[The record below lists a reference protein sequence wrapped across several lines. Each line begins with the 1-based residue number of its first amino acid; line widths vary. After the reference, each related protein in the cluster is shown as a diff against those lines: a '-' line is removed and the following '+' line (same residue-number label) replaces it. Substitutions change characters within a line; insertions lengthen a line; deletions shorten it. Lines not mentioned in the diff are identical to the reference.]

1 MKALEICVD
10 SVESAMAAESGGAQR
25 VELCSSLVEG
35 GLTPSLGML
44 RAVRSR
50 VTIPLH
56 VMIRPRAGDF
66 VYSDDEFAVMR
77 EDIQVAAEAGANGVV
92 LGVLTRH
99 DDVDVDHT
107 RMLIELARP
116 MEVTFHRAI
125 DLTRDMVGALE
136 QVIATGAERVLT
148 SGGAPDAVAGR
159 HMIGKLVQTSRGRIR
174 VMAGGN
180 VRPRNLREIARDSGA
195 DEYHAGL
202 RHAVPGLQQEGLKR
216 VNLSDSRVDYYTR
229 SVVRASDVR
238 ALRQSLD
245 VAFDGIGERPE
256 LRTAPYD

>member
-1 MKALEICVD
+1 MRALEICVD
-10 SVESAMAAESGGAQR
+10 SVESALAAETGGAQR

-44 RAVRSR
+44 RMVRSR
-50 VTIPLH
+50 IGIALH

-66 VYSDDEFAVMR
+66 VYSDEEFAVMR
-77 EDIQVAAEAGANGVV
+77 EDIQFAADAGANGVV
-92 LGVLTRH
+92 LGVLTKQ
-99 DDVDVDHT
+99 DDVDVDRT
-107 RMLIELARP
+107 RELIQIAKP

-125 DLTRDMVGALE
+125 DLTRDMLESLE

-148 SGGAPDAVAGR
+148 SGGEPDAVTGR
-159 HMIGKLVQTSRGRIR
+159 HMIGRLVRASRGRIR
-174 VMAGGN
+174 IMAGGN

-195 DEYHAGL
+195 NEYHAGL
-202 RHAVPGLQQEGLKR
+202 RHAVPGLQMEGLKR

-245 VAFDGIGERPE
+245 AAFDGIPE
-256 LRTAPYD
+256 QANVRIVP

>member
-1 MKALEICVD
+1 MRALEICVD
-10 SVESAMAAESGGAQR
+10 SVESAVAAERGGAQR

-50 VTIPLH
+50 LDIGVH

-66 VYSDDEFAVMR
+66 VYSDEEIAVMQD
-77 EDIQVAAEAGANGVV
+77 DIQFAAEAGANGVV
-92 LGVLTRH
+92 LGVLTQH
-99 DDVDVDHT
+99 DDVDVDRT
-107 RMLIELARP
+107 RRLIELAKP

-125 DLTRDMVGALE
+125 DLARDMVEALE
-136 QVIATGAERVLT
+136 KVIATGAERVLT
-148 SGGAPDAVAGR
+148 SGGEPDAMTGR
-159 HMIGKLVQTSRGRIR
+159 HMIGKLVQISRGRIQ

-195 DEYHAGL
+195 NEYHAGL

-245 VAFDGIGERPE
+245 AAFDASGEQVD
-256 LRTAPYD
+256 LRTAP